1 MYDGIFFI
9 NSALKVNAL
18 SIYSEEER
26 YDQMLKTLDSID
38 AKCPNNLK
46 IIFDSSY
53 EPPKKLIGRHKT
65 VFLTMGLAEDVSKIS
80 SIGSYKS
87 RSIAECISF
96 IRTLEWLKNQP
107 FPSTCKRIYKVS
119 GRYLLNDNFV
129 LDDPS
134 YKDAFVFV
142 KPEHTWMNDYEIEKT
157 GVDKLYKLRCWH
169 MDYFLLDTFHKE
181 LYQILD
187 DCIQL
192 NIDVEHS
199 YYKNLSKYK
208 TIEVDK
214 IGICGNIAPSGE
226 YIDE

>member
-1 MYDGIFFI
+1 MYDGLFFI

-18 SIYSEEER
+18 SVYSEDER
-26 YDQMLKTLDSID
+26 YEQMLKTLDSID

-53 EPPKKLIGRHKT
+53 KPPKKLIGRHRT
-65 VFLTMGLAEDVSKIS
+65 VFLTMGSAEDVAQIS

-96 IRTLEWLKNQP
+96 IRTFDWLKNQP

-119 GRYLLNDNFV
+119 GRYTLNDNFI

-142 KPEHTWMNDYEIEKT
+142 KAEDTWMTDIVPGAER
-157 GVDKLYKLRCWH
+157 LYKLRCWH
-169 MDYFLLDTFHKE
+169 MDYSLMDTFHKE
-181 LYQILD
+181 LYKILD
-187 DCIQL
+187 DCINL

-214 IGICGNIAPSGE
+214 IGICGNIAPSGSYVE
-226 YIDE
+226 E